1 MIIYT
6 NETCPYCK
14 QVKEELDKNK
24 IKYTERLTNS
34 WPDEWRDVN
43 QLTGLPTV
51 PTISYK
57 DNYFVP
63 SRDFRSATHL
73 VEIIKNYQDTNFSIE
88 TQLLEKLK
96 SLTYNIHMAF
106 GRTDQLLKQ
115 IESKLNREEN
125 NEKI

>member
-63 SRDFRSATHL
+63 GRDFRSATHL